1 MFARII
7 VVVSRQ
13 KTSAAV
19 DLRHILSFPVTE
31 VPLSLAHSDGSPL
44 KTEKSA
50 LLRLLE
56 THLDTSISAKTVGA
70 TVIDEGLLLHTVL
83 QYKSEFYG
91 ANARELLVYRRLF
104 PHPKSNVMHRFLLS
118 SSVILPSKLNK
129 ITAMSVPDALTI
141 MIPSIVDTCICLL
154 MFILK
159 VFWLVSYHAL

>member
-31 VPLSLAHSDGSPL
+31 VPLSLAHSDGSTL
-44 KTEKSA
+44 KTEKSV

-83 QYKSEFYG
+83 QYNSEFYG
-91 ANARELLVYRRLF
+91 AIAR
-104 PHPKSNVMHRFLLS
+104 
-118 SSVILPSKLNK
+118 
-129 ITAMSVPDALTI
+129 
-141 MIPSIVDTCICLL
+141 
-154 MFILK
+154 
-159 VFWLVSYHAL
+159 